1 MNGFF
6 EQVLRQLEAGLAT
19 IENEG
24 NLIRRLTASL
34 RLVKEAIAGLK
45 RELHASP
52 FASREDETQYFKD
65 QAPVIYSRLFFFMKL
80 YLIESNRAH
89 MSRERFQVR
98 LQEEM
103 QRVEDFYAQHQDILQ
118 YTSMDNSFW
127 DRCLYTRQNF
137 GDWWAEEEGLF
148 IDQDFTIGSY
158 WMAKKRANEELM
170 RWLSEQLDRL
180 DQPVKTEST
189 KERQKAGLVW
199 TAKQVDLVE
208 LVYALHAAGC
218 FNNGKATLKETMEA
232 FEGFSGIAVG
242 QYHITLQEIARRKIN
257 PVKFLDQLKE
267 GLKNKLDGMA

>member
-1 MNGFF
+1 MNGYF

-19 IENEG
+19 IENES
-24 NLIRRLTASL
+24 NLIRRLTGSL

-45 RELHASP
+45 RELHVRP
-52 FASREDETQYFKD
+52 FAGKEDEILYFKD

-103 QRVEDFYAQHQDILQ
+103 QRVEEFYTQHREILL
-118 YTSMDNSFW
+118 YTQRDGSFW
-127 DRCLYTRQNF
+127 DESLYTRR
-137 GDWWAEEEGLF
+137 GSGEWWAEEEGLF
-148 IDQDFTIGSY
+148 IDKDFTIGSY
-158 WMAKKRANEELM
+158 WMAKNRANEKLM
-170 RWLSEQLDRL
+170 RWLSEQMENLDK
-180 DQPVKTEST
+180 PAKTEDHP
-189 KERQKAGLVW
+189 ERRKAGLLW

-208 LVYALHAAGC
+208 LVYALHEVGC
-218 FNNGKATLKETMEA
+218 FNNGKATLKETMEG
-232 FEGFSGIAVG
+232 FESFLGIAVG

-267 GLKNKLDGMA
+267 GLKKKLDGMA